1 MTLKKKNQ
9 QFGKINYGNEYEA
22 LKSKKTVVVIGYND
36 KYIIVDDPTE
46 SDNIKIT
53 KEELKS
59 LDIACKKIA
68 LTFIFLRI
76 YKEKIDNSYQK
87 AISIEEK
94 SYLDLIKLIKNK

>member
-1 MTLKKKNQ
+1 MILKKKNQ

-53 KEELKS
+53 KEEFF
-59 LDIACKKIA
+59 KKWENA
-68 LTFIFLRI
+68 
-76 YKEKIDNSYQK
+76 YKQ
-87 AISIEEK
+87 AIT
-94 SYLDLIKLIKNK
+94 LND